1 MGWSGRVFRGVRLG
15 LLGATLTAGPALADS
30 LGRVELAQAGTTS
43 GQPGANRPA
52 PFSITQNAVGYT
64 ASNIRFSIG
73 PSAYII
79 PSAEI
84 RGTTLSREDLA
95 NLLDPGSAVPLPDRV
110 ARLAASEIVIPEMRA
125 ETTAGAVRQSA
136 VYRDVRVLQIG
147 AGRAASAASGG
158 GSFDGTSAEGPSRG
172 TFARMEISDIDL
184 GLMVALLEPQ
194 PDAPPAELRRV
205 YGAFSLEGLTT
216 EGPKGARS
224 RIARMAGRDFRAK
237 PTREGW
243 IATANAFAG
252 STDLNKASPAERGR
266 VVAAMLDLFEA
277 FEIGSIEATGIEFS
291 DAGGK
296 DAAGRIGRIA
306 YESGARGGEF
316 RIEALEAGGDDG
328 RVRIASFS
336 VGGISLAPMLASA
349 RDLAGKAEI
358 GAAEMRRLIPIVG
371 SVRLTG
377 LDVSTKGN
385 PKTREAPTQ
394 ASAGLFEL
402 LADKPVEGIPTELR
416 LNLRDLSVPIAG
428 TKDEQAKQL
437 LALGYNR
444 IEASL
449 TADLGWNEAAQE
461 LVVRELSAQGAGMG
475 NLVLRGVVG
484 NLSREAFSGDEALAA
499 IAWTGAT
506 ARSLDIVV
514 RNGGLLERVLGQ
526 QAAAKKR
533 SIDDMRREYGMAAVV
548 AIPVM
553 LGNSPASKALG
564 QAVARFVAK
573 PGTLTVQLRTRDPAG
588 LGVADFIGAPDPTS
602 IIEKVEINA
611 TAE

>member
-1 MGWSGRVFRGVRLG
+1 MNRASVASSQPSAQPRPEPPSPAIVAPRPPASILQPQGTPSVAAPSAPAAASF
-15 LLGATLTAGPALADS
+15 TL
-30 LGRVELAQAGTTS
+30 
-43 GQPGANRPA
+43 
-52 PFSITQNAVGYT
+52 TQNAVGYT
-64 ASNIRFSIG
+64 ASNIRFPIG
-73 PSAYII
+73 PTAYVI
-79 PSAEI
+79 PSAAI
-84 RGTTLSREDLA
+84 RGTNLSRDELA
-95 NLLDPGSAVPLPDRV
+95 SLLDPASTLPLAERMS
-110 ARLAASEIVIPEMRA
+110 RLAASEIVIPEIRA
-125 ETTAGAVRQSA
+125 ETAAGAVRQSA
-136 VYRDVRVLQIG
+136 AYRDVRVSQIG
-147 AGRAASAASGG
+147 AGRAAGAASGG

-172 TFARMEISDIDL
+172 TFARMEISYIDL

-194 PDAPPAELRRV
+194 PNATPAELRRV

-216 EGPKGARS
+216 EGPKSARS
-224 RIARMAGRDFRAK
+224 RIARVAGRDFRAK

-243 IATANAFAG
+243 IATAGAFAG
-252 STDLNKASPAERGR
+252 STDLNKASPADRGR
-266 VVAAMLDLFEA
+266 VVGAMVDLFEA
-277 FEIGSIEATGIEFS
+277 FEIGSVEATGIEFS

-306 YESGARGGEF
+306 YESGTRGGEF

-328 RVRIASFS
+328 RVRMASFS
-336 VGGISLAPMLASA
+336 IGGISLAPMLASA
-349 RDLAGKAEI
+349 RELAGKAEI
-358 GAAEMRRLIPIVG
+358 GPAEMRRLIPIVG

-377 LDVSTKGN
+377 LEVSTKGD
-385 PKTREAPTQ
+385 PKPRGAPMQ
-394 ASAGLFEL
+394 VSAGLVEL

-449 TADLGWNEAAQE
+449 TADLGWNEVGQE

-475 NLVLRGVVG
+475 NLVMRGVIG
-484 NLSREAFSGDEALAA
+484 NLSKDAFSADEALAA

-514 RNGGLLERVLGQ
+514 RNGGLLERILSQ

-533 SIDDMRREYGMAAVV
+533 SIDDLRREYGMAAVV

-573 PGTLTVQLRTRDPAG
+573 PGTLTVQLRARDPAG

-602 IIEKVEINA
+602 LVDKIEINA
-611 TAE
+611 NSE